1 MFPGIDPWTLGDRIS
16 LCEAL
21 PADSHVSFNMEKTS
35 LQERMRQMGKEKQR
49 GNVDPESSDNVESPT
64 LAPS

>member
-49 GNVDPESSDNVESPT
+49 
-64 LAPS
+64 